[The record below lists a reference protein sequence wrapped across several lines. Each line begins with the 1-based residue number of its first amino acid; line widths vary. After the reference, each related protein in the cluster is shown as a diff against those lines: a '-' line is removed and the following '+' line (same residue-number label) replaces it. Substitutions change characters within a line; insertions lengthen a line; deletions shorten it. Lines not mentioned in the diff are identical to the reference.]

1 MPSRTHFFWCL
12 AFDLAPS
19 HSTIIVLPVAKPS
32 CYMDTSDR
40 PARPVLLSRLES
52 STDHLREVRGGIYIY
67 ICTAG
72 TCFLFITTQ
81 PGNSPEDRSAPLRL
95 PIDLLAIDREKGL
108 DERSLMTL
116 SYEKRL
122 RQSMRSESRSFSSRN
137 ILYSGDLSI
146 AGRLRAVPIGLAD
159 PLVPWKLTTRSD
171 GARGP

>member
-1 MPSRTHFFWCL
+1 MLHGHVGPTRTSR
-12 AFDLAPS
+12 
-19 HSTIIVLPVAKPS
+19 STFTTRIV
-32 CYMDTSDR
+32 DR
-40 PARPVLLSRLES
+40 PFTGSARRH
-52 STDHLREVRGGIYIY
+52 TYIYIY